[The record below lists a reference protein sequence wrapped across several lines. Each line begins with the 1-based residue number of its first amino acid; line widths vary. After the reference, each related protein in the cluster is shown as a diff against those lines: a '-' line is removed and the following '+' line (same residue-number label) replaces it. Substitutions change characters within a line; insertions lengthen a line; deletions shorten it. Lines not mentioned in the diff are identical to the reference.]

1 MLSKQQKRAA
11 LKLTRHETRQML
23 WELRQTKNM
32 SLEDLSL
39 RARIPEWK
47 LDYLICGK
55 NKIDV
60 DYLVQLAAFFDKRVK
75 IELVDYLPAKDKDK
89 NKDKE

>member
-23 WELRQTKNM
+23 WELRQKHDM

-39 RARIPEWK
+39 RA
-47 LDYLICGK
+47 
-55 NKIDV
+55 IDV
-60 DYLVQLAAFFDKRVK
+60 DYLVQLAAFYDKRVK
-75 IELVDYLPAKDKDK
+75 IDLIDYPPAKDKDK
-89 NKDKE
+89 E

>member
-11 LKLTRHETRQML
+11 LKLTRHETRKLL
-23 WELRQTKNM
+23 WELRQKHDM

-47 LDYLICGK
+47 LDYLICG
-55 NKIDV
+55 NLID
-60 DYLVQLAAFFDKRVK
+60 YP
-75 IELVDYLPAKDKDK
+75 PAKNTDKDK
-89 NKDKE
+89 E

>member
-11 LKLTRHETRQML
+11 LKLTRHETRKLL
-23 WELRQTKNM
+23 WELRQKHDI

-60 DYLVQLAAFFDKRVK
+60 DYLVQLAAFYDKRVK
-75 IELVDYLPAKDKDK
+75 IDLIDYPPAKNTDKDK
-89 NKDKE
+89 E

>member
-1 MLSKQQKRAA
+1 MLSKQQRRAA
-11 LKLTRHETRQML
+11 LKLTRRETRKML

-39 RARIPEWK
+39 RAHIPDWK

-55 NKIDV
+55 NKIDG
-60 DYLVQLAAFFDKRVK
+60 DYLVQLAAFYDKRVK
-75 IELVDYLPAKDKDK
+75 IELVDYPPTGDRLKV
-89 NKDKE
+89 

>member
-1 MLSKQQKRAA
+1 MLSKQQRRAA

-39 RARIPEWK
+39 CARIPEWK

-60 DYLVQLAAFFDKRVK
+60 DYLIQLAAFYDKRVK
-75 IELVDYLPAKDKDK
+75 IELVDYLPAKDK

>member
-1 MLSKQQKRAA
+1 MLSKQQRRAA
-11 LKLTRHETRQML
+11 LKLTRRETRQML
-23 WELRQTKNM
+23 WALRQKHDM

-39 RARIPEWK
+39 RARIPEWH
-47 LDYLICGK
+47 LDYLICGSGQI
-55 NKIDV
+55 NGN
-60 DYLVQLAAFFDKRVK
+60 YLTQLAAFYDKRVK